1 MFHTG
6 PKKPVNKRTW
16 AVQILTRDYLVAGQ
30 LQPRIDDADEYFTD
44 LLRLLKQGTEHNHY
58 PLPLLNA
65 EVRPASNV
73 AAPARTYAQWS
84 ISLGP
89 NVIAFIPGDDDSR
102 GALRKQFD
110 NFKHP
115 FPATLYAGYYQVQ
128 ATLLADSILG
138 WSELQSFLP
147 LVDAQIDCLLP
158 GAQLT
163 HWQVPW
169 LLLNGQVVQGDGRPP
184 A

>member
-1 MFHTG
+1 LFHSG
-6 PKKPVNKRTW
+6 PKKPANKRTW
-16 AVQILTRDYLVAGQ
+16 AIQILTRDYLVAGQ
-30 LQPRIDDADEYFTD
+30 LQPRIDDVDEYFTE
-44 LLRLLKQGTEHNHY
+44 LVSFLKQGTVHQDY

-65 EVRPASNV
+65 EVRPASNL
-73 AAPARTYAQWS
+73 AAPTRTYAQWS
-84 ISLGP
+84 ISLK

-102 GALRKQFD
+102 SALRQPFD

-115 FPATLYAGYYQVQ
+115 FPATLFAGCYQVQ
-128 ATLLADSILG
+128 ATLLSNYLVG

-163 HWQVPW
+163 RWQVPW
-169 LLLNGQVVQGDGRPP
+169 LLLNGQVLQGDGRAP